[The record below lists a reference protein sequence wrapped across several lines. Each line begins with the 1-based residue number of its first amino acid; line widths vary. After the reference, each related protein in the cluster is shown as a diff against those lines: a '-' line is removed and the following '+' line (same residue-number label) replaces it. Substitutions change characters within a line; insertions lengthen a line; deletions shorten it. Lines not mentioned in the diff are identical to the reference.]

1 MSYYELLVTVHVLAA
16 IVWVGSDIHAQFLGV
31 RAQKRGAEATATFAL
46 DMADWGN
53 RALIASSLLLII
65 TGVLGVIEG
74 PWEFSQAWISIGLTV
89 WVIGFVLGAGFFG
102 PTLKRISGYV
112 AEDGGVMTERSEVLW
127 SRVIL
132 ATRIQLVLLVIVVI
146 AMVTKPGA

>member
-16 IVWVGSDIHAQFLGV
+16 VTWVGSDIFGQFLGV
-31 RAQKRGAEATATFAL
+31 RAQQRGPEYTANFAI

-53 RALIASSLLLII
+53 RALIASSLLLIL

-74 PWEFSQAWISIGLTV
+74 PWEFSQAWISIGMAV
-89 WVIGFVLGAGFFG
+89 WVVGLVLGAGFFG
-102 PTLKRISGYV
+102 PTLKRISDYV
-112 AEDGGVMTERSEVLW
+112 AEDGGTMTERSQVLW

-132 ATRIQLVLLVIVVI
+132 ASRIQLVLLILVIVV
-146 AMVTKPGA
+146 MVSKPGL

>member
-1 MSYYELLVTVHVLAA
+1 MSYYEFLVTVHVLAA
-16 IVWVGSDIHAQFLGV
+16 ITWVGSDVFGQFLGA
-31 RAQKRGAEATATFAL
+31 RAQKRGPEYTANFAL

-53 RALIASSLLLII
+53 RALIGSSLLLII

-89 WVIGFVLGAGFFG
+89 WVVAFVAGAGYFG

-112 AEDGGVMTERSEVLW
+112 AEDGGVMTERSEALW

-132 ATRIQLVLLVIVVI
+132 LTRIQLVLLIIVVVV
-146 AMVTKPGA
+146 MVTKPGL